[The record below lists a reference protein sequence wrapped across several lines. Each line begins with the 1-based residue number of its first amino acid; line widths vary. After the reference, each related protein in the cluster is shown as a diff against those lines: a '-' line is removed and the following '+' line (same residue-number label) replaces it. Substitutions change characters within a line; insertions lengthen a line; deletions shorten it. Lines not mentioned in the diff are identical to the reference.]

1 MDHRVPYRG
10 IQSCTEGRYQY
21 GTVSQEVAT
30 MVFCCYNR
38 SPQNISRECSGVAE
52 VHPLFLFL
60 PLPPP
65 LLSFSP
71 PALLLI
77 PLLSLPSFPPSLP
90 PSPPPAVYQHSL
102 KHYRR
107 GIHIQ
112 ELKLERFALPSLLHL
127 PPTTVILP

>member
-1 MDHRVPYRG
+1 MPYRG

-30 MVFCCYNR
+30 VGILLLQQKPTEHKQRMQWGCR
-38 SPQNISRECSGVAE
+38 GTTP
-52 VHPLFLFL
+52 PL
-60 PLPPP
+60 PLPSSPTTPP
-65 LLSFSP
+65 LFSP